1 MGYAVGAG
9 QRETQPI
16 NRILTDLTA
25 VANESHPQDC
35 SCGGFATYISLL
47 LNITEMYG
55 LSAPTGRQQN
65 NLCVSEA
72 LSLTIETLA
81 KSRNQAATDAL
92 LAALDNG
99 DVDSFDAVISG
110 LAKRR
115 SKAGHKALLEIWHTL
130 SSRQQQALEDGR
142 GRMGGALRDAL
153 LAEKQLF
160 DNACEV
166 AEQFSEFDLIPTLI
180 TIGEHPTHP
189 RAIESVKVATRL
201 ITQLNQLLHSPPSE
215 TDHRDPEAVRRYVL
229 ESLER
234 SLGRFRKHQRT
245 AFVEA
250 FVTLSG
256 ATSNTLHGILDDPRN
271 GCFQTVV
278 NTLSNSNSPGVIHLI
293 FEFLKCPD
301 AHVVVR
307 NVVSKR
313 SDKAFVVALA
323 SFVSTTSNEHVL
335 RNLQRVHNYDWLEPI
350 ETLSQRF
357 DARQLVVI
365 AKLTSKT
372 GLKERVALALI
383 KAILATDH
391 LEAKVV
397 ACGML
402 SSYKSQSANDLVLEA
417 MDAEQPELKAAAIR
431 QLADRSIPD
440 MLDKLMTFIE
450 HPSEV
455 VQEAARAALT
465 EFSFE
470 SFLSRYDLLD
480 ELARR
485 NTGSL
490 VRRVDNEAV
499 SKLREE
505 MDGPS
510 RKQRSRAIEMAD
522 SLGLTAEISDML
534 VERLDDEDHLLRA
547 AAAEALQYCTG
558 TDVRDALMNAL
569 KDRSTTV
576 QAAARASLVYQ
587 GIPVAA
593 GNGGAS

>member
-1 MGYAVGAG
+1 MWQFCNLHFNALKYDCKAHFPPP
-9 QRETQPI
+9 PI
-16 NRILTDLTA
+16 
-25 VANESHPQDC
+25 ANKNSH
-35 SCGGFATYISLL
+35 S
-47 LNITEMYG
+47 
-55 LSAPTGRQQN
+55 
-65 NLCVSEA
+65 VSEA
-72 LSLTIETLA
+72 LSLTIESLA

-92 LAALDNG
+92 LAALDCG
-99 DVDSFDAVISG
+99 DVESFDAVISG

-115 SKAGHKALLEIWHTL
+115 SKAGHKAILEIWHTL
-130 SSRQQQALEDGR
+130 SSKQQEAVEHGR

-160 DNACEV
+160 ENACEV
-166 AEQFSEFDLIPTLI
+166 AERFSEFDLIPTLI
-180 TIGEHPTHP
+180 TIGEHPTNP
-189 RAIESVKVATRL
+189 RAVESVKVATRL

-215 TDHRDPEAVRRYVL
+215 SEHRDPEAVRRYVL

-256 ATSNTLHGILDDPRN
+256 ATSTTLHTILDDPRD

-278 NTLSNSNSPGVIHLI
+278 NTLSSSNSSGVIHLI

-313 SDKAFVVALA
+313 SDMAFVVALA
-323 SFVSTTSNEHVL
+323 SFVSSTSNENVL
-335 RNLQRVHNYDWLEPI
+335 RNLQRVHNYDWLEPQD
-350 ETLSQRF
+350 TLSQRF
-357 DARQLVVI
+357 DTSQLHGI
-365 AKLTSKT
+365 ANLVSKT
-372 GLKERVALALI
+372 KLKEPTALAFI
-383 KAILATDH
+383 ETILATDH
-391 LEAKVV
+391 LEAKVI
-397 ACGML
+397 ACEML
-402 SSYKSQSANDLVLEA
+402 CSYKSQSANQLVLQALE
-417 MDAEQPELKAAAIR
+417 AEQPEVQAAAIR

-440 MLDKLMTFIE
+440 TLNKLMTLIE
-450 HPSEV
+450 HSSEV

-470 SFLSRYDLLD
+470 SFLSRYDMLD
-480 ELARR
+480 ETARR
-485 NTGSL
+485 STGSL
-490 VRRVDNEAV
+490 VRRVDNEVV

-534 VERLDDEDHLLRA
+534 VERLDDEDHLIRA

-558 TDVRDALMNAL
+558 ADVRDALMTAL

-593 GNGGAS
+593 GKGGAS